1 VTLLTVVPLR
11 SGPSQ
16 GNDKNLGRSLIAV
29 RIPNQTKDKG
39 LLAMFLIT
47 RLCLKGFKTVPI
59 TTAHNRRK
67 SPRIG
72 IGLHERFSDKFLNL
86 KRQISSLS

>member
-47 RLCLKGFKTVPI
+47 
-59 TTAHNRRK
+59 TAHNRGK